1 MSLQV
6 AKECLIAGTELN
18 MVDGTYIFVA
28 FEVDTS
34 HSEGRQ
40 ESTFK
45 WVTADYA
52 PKFENQK
59 SFLRSYI
66 DRSTSLCIGWE
77 STLLMMIKLS
87 DGLSEQK
94 INKREVGFE
103 ERVRK
108 GMKKFFSSSVYDSGI
123 TIGGC
128 FNINASTKPRYAENL
143 YDAIMLY
150 AIAVNVTINQ
160 GGDYTDGRVVAKNMK
175 NKVFN
180 SVEGHEIFL
189 NNNNE
194 IQYPFTVY
202 HYGKQPSREDC
213 ACHLRTQGNMPKCE
227 NSFPKMEP
235 IAEIDMHKINIS
247 KNVNGTVKQEIE
259 LKFQYAPIK
268 NSHMY
273 WPGDLDLKHIPDEP
287 VCGFDGSLCK
297 KAKDQNTILI
307 AAGISFVCVVSI
319 IIAVLIYRKYKST
332 EKLNCGTYVIKDR
345 MLLIPDEEENQ
356 L

>member
-1 MSLQV
+1 
-6 AKECLIAGTELN
+6 
-18 MVDGTYIFVA
+18 
-28 FEVDTS
+28 
-34 HSEGRQ
+34 
-40 ESTFK
+40 
-45 WVTADYA
+45 
-52 PKFENQK
+52 
-59 SFLRSYI
+59 
-66 DRSTSLCIGWE
+66 
-77 STLLMMIKLS
+77 MIKLL

-128 FNINASTKPRYAENL
+128 FNRNASTKPRYAENL

-180 SVEGHEIFL
+180 
-189 NNNNE
+189 
-194 IQYPFTVY
+194 T
-202 HYGKQPSREDC
+202 SREDC